1 MSDTQT
7 KKRPRTSRWP
17 LYLAAAVLA
26 LGAGFG
32 AVYVNMALQGNGG
45 VPPSQTAERPGTGAS
60 QGPLAGF
67 SKGELTSFVARA
79 EPQPVPELTFKDG
92 SGATRTLADWKGKV
106 VLLNLWATWCA
117 PCRKEMPSLD
127 RLQARLGGDGFEVVA
142 VSIDK
147 VGDPGAFLERNGIRS
162 LKLYH
167 DETTKIGTAVKAFG
181 MPTSVLIGRD
191 GRELGRL
198 TGPAEWDSP
207 EALELI
213 EAALS
218 G

>member
-1 MSDTQT
+1 MSDTRA
-7 KKRPRTSRWP
+7 KKRSPSARWP
-17 LYLAAAVLA
+17 VYLAAAVLA

-32 AVYVNMALQGNGG
+32 AVYVNTALQGNGG
-45 VPPSQTAERPGTGAS
+45 VPAPQTAERPGTGAS

-67 SKGELTSFVARA
+67 AKGELASFVARA
-79 EPQPVPELTFKDG
+79 EPQEVPALSFKDG
-92 SGATRTLADWKGKV
+92 SGAMRSLQDWKGKV

-117 PCRKEMPSLD
+117 PCRREMPSLD
-127 RLQARLGGDGFEVVA
+127 RLQAKLGGDAFEVVA

-147 VGDPGAFLERNGIRS
+147 VGDPAAFLERNGITS

-167 DETTKIGTAVKAFG
+167 DETTKVGTAVKAFG
-181 MPTSVLIGRD
+181 MPTTLLIGKD

-207 EALELI
+207 EALELLN
-213 EAALS
+213 AALS